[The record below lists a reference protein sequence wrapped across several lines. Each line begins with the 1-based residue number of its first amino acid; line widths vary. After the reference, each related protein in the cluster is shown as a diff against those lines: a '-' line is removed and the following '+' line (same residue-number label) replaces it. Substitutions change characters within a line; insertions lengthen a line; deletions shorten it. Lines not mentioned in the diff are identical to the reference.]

1 MMLYLF
7 GMWENVPVGRH
18 PGGIW
23 GGCAVSG
30 DDNSKGA
37 AHLLKAISKI
47 HNSPFRLKQMD
58 F

>member
-1 MMLYLF
+1 
-7 GMWENVPVGRH
+7 MWENVPGGRH

-23 GGCAVSG
+23 GGSAVSG
-30 DDNSKGA
+30 NDNSKGA
-37 AHLLKAISKI
+37 AHLLRAISKI